1 MKCYI
6 KDYPRPQ
13 FVRTDWENLNGTWD
27 FGFDDEN
34 AGEKEKWYQEFKG
47 DKKIN
52 VPFTYETKLS
62 GIQDETRHDFI
73 WYHRTISVD
82 GEKLENNRYI
92 LHFRSE
98 ERRVGK
104 ECRSRWSPYH

>member
-13 FVRTDWENLNGTWD
+13 CVRTDWENLNGTWD

-62 GIQDETRHDFI
+62 GIQDETRHDLI
-73 WYHRTISVD
+73 WYLFYLRR
-82 GEKLENNRYI
+82 NRLVSPVASIQERPDCYPGN
-92 LHFRSE
+92 LHLAFFGYLLF
-98 ERRVGK
+98 V
-104 ECRSRWSPYH
+104 